1 MIDSHCHI
9 NDPAYLSDPAKYV
22 HEARRAGVTLMLVIG
37 YDLKSSIDAVN
48 IANEYEEVYAAVGIH
63 PSEIKK
69 MGEHDLNEIEKLL
82 SNKKVLAIG
91 EIGLDY
97 HWDKE
102 EEIRRA
108 QVHYFEKQIELANKY
123 HLPIVI
129 HSRDAI
135 NDTLTVVKNHT
146 PKHGGILH
154 CYAGSKEMVK
164 DFSKFG
170 LLFGIGGTVTFK
182 NAITIKEVAKHV
194 DNHMYVLE
202 TDAPYLAPTPHR
214 GEMNHSKYLHLIAE
228 EVANI
233 RGEEVETVVA
243 NSDANFKR
251 LFKL

>member
-1 MIDSHCHI
+1 MKIIDTHCHLNDEALFKDLDNVVSRAVSAGVDKMVVVGWDKASSELAIKISEQYDFIYAVIGFHPENIFDI
-9 NDPAYLSDPAKYV
+9 NDDILY
-22 HEARRAGVTLMLVIG
+22 ETLNLYKHPKV
-37 YDLKSSIDAVN
+37 
-48 IANEYEEVYAAVGIH
+48 VG
-63 PSEIKK
+63 
-69 MGEHDLNEIEKLL
+69 
-82 SNKKVLAIG
+82 IG

-102 EEIRRA
+102 EDIKRA
-108 QVHYFEKQIELANKY
+108 QVHYFEKQIEMANKH

-164 DFSKFG
+164 DFSKLG

-214 GEMNHSKYLHLIAE
+214 GEMNHSKYLHL
-228 EVANI
+228 VA
-233 RGEEVETVVA
+233 
-243 NSDANFKR
+243 
-251 LFKL
+251 